1 MSASR
6 GVGLLR
12 VLQRLPAASTSFGEA
27 SSALRATLCSNVLSG
42 SAQSSGSLHGLQ
54 HSSSGFGSQMPY
66 SFAAQMHTLINKEEE
81 NKQTASAPG
90 SAMLASVTQAT
101 TALTLLP
108 VKPRSALARRNM
120 ASAAGAHAHHID
132 SNQAHPFHIVA
143 PSPWPF
149 CASMSSMMMM
159 MGMSGWFHC
168 IPHCGAIM
176 FAGGASTIL
185 TAVAWWRDCV
195 IEADMGMHSELQKT
209 NFINGIWIFI
219 VSEAALFFGLLW
231 SCVHLGM
238 SPNVMVHMQWP
249 PVGIDAIGWE
259 GRAMVMSAVLAASYY
274 SANVAMVAKDPK
286 VVMTALGT
294 TVGLGALFLADQY
307 LEYSTAP
314 FNLTDGPYGTTFF
327 MTTGFHGFHVLV
339 GSLWLL
345 AAMLNYPRTNKPTTT
360 LKGAVLY
367 WHFVDIVWIAV
378 YGIIYAAQ
386 L

>member
-1 MSASR
+1 M
-6 GVGLLR
+6 LLR
-12 VLQRLPAASTSFGEA
+12 ALQRLPGAAFGGEA
-27 SSALRATLCSNVLSG
+27 SSVVRA
-42 SAQSSGSLHGLQ
+42 AFSSGSLLEAAGGQALQ
-54 HSSSGFGSQMPY
+54 PVGAQSGWSSFKPQLRQSVPV
-66 SFAAQMHTLINKEEE
+66 SFASQMHTLTRKEEE
-81 NKQTASAPG
+81 QQSLVGPAVPAVPQAP
-90 SAMLASVTQAT
+90 LAL
-101 TALTLLP
+101 TALP
-108 VKPRSALARRNM
+108 PKPRAPMAARRGM
-120 ASAAGAHAHHID
+120 AHAADEVHLEM
-132 SNQAHPFHIVA
+132 NQAHPFHILP

-149 CASMSSMMMM
+149 LVSMGSLQTML
-159 MGMSGWFHC
+159 GMAGWYHA

-176 FAGGASTIL
+176 FGGLASMIATG
-185 TAVAWWRDCV
+185 VAWWRDCI
-195 IEADMGMHSELQKT
+195 IESDMGMHTEVQKK
-209 NFINGIWIFI
+209 NLVNGIWIFI
-219 VSEAALFFGLLW
+219 ASEAALFFGLLW

-238 SPNVMVHMQWP
+238 SPSVAVQMQWP

-274 SANVAMVAKDPK
+274 SANVAMVAKDPRA
-286 VVMTALGT
+286 VMASLGV

-314 FNLTDGPYGTTFF
+314 FTITDGPYGTTFF

-339 GSLWLL
+339 GSLWLT
-345 AAMLNYPRTNKPTTT
+345 AAMANYPRYNKPTVT